1 MAMDSPKDELIWI
14 VDEKN
19 RPLGGTTRAIMRAK
33 RLIHRS
39 TYIMVTDPK
48 GRLLL
53 QKRTLS
59 KDVYPGLWEIAAG
72 GVVAYG
78 EGYLESALR
87 ELEEET
93 GIKTPNLKKHLDFY
107 YEDDV
112 NRLWGRLF
120 SCTHK
125 GDIRP
130 QEEEVEEAIF
140 ADKKTLARLMAN
152 EKFTPDSYFLM
163 KIIKDEAI
171 TPFDRL
177 FLP

>member
-1 MAMDSPKDELIWI
+1 MTSPKDELVWI

-19 RPLGGTTRAIMRAK
+19 RPLGGTTRAIMRAR

-59 KDVYPGLWEIAAG
+59 KDVYPGLWEMAAG

-78 EGYLESALR
+78 EGYLESAMR

-93 GIKTPNLKKHLDFY
+93 GIKTPYLKRHLDFF

-120 SCTHK
+120 SCSHE
-125 GDIRP
+125 GPVRP
-130 QEEEVEEAIF
+130 QEEEVQEAIF
-140 ADKKTLARLMAN
+140 ADKETLTRLIAQ
-152 EKFTPDSYFLM
+152 EEFTPDSYFLM
-163 KIIKDEAI
+163 ELIKDRQI
-171 TPFDRL
+171 TPFERL
-177 FLP
+177 F

>member
-1 MAMDSPKDELIWI
+1 MTSPKDELVWI

-93 GIKTPNLKKHLDFY
+93 GIRNPNLKRHLDFF

-120 SCTHK
+120 SCSHQ
-125 GDIRP
+125 GRVRP
-130 QEEEVEEAIF
+130 QEEEVQEAIF
-140 ADKKTLARLMAN
+140 ADKKTLTRLIAH
-152 EKFTPDSYFLM
+152 EEFTPDSYFLM
-163 KIIKDEAI
+163 ELIKDRQI
-171 TPFDRL
+171 IPFERL
-177 FLP
+177 F